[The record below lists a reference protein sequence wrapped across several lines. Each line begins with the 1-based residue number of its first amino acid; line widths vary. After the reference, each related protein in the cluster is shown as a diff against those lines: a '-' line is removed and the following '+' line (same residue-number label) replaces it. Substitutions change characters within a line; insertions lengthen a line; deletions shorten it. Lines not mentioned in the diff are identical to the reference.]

1 MSTDFRTVFKRT
13 LKDESKILR
22 PFFIPSPTPTK
33 LVMEETYLRLRLSR
47 MFLKNRR
54 ELFQT
59 KYPVVNALMRFA
71 GMDGKVEI
79 NYVAKPEM
87 AGDGNTS
94 RLDDIVTLDQTLL
107 GPILYRG
114 GDLELMLG
122 LYAAPADDWA
132 QRFISL
138 AEGISQFVPN
148 VALSTAVSVTSTI
161 KTSIESALSS
171 DGLDLKLGLDKEL
184 EENVWLAPGY
194 LVMISA
200 PDAEVDSDALTVKD
214 GELMTNDG
222 KVYTDHNYI
231 VLEIEVTTQRSDWQ
245 SLGYG
250 RLWHELLKTAANAND
265 IQTVK
270 DNFITFSGAVMSS
283 TNLSWADRSSIVSL
297 AQKRVTEIRKK
308 RASVDFLDGMKGTKA
323 IIAHK
328 MALDELV
335 NAAPDISAEPA
346 STRSVSELMQTGWIE

>member
-1 MSTDFRTVFKRT
+1 MSIDLGSLFKKA
-13 LKDESKILR
+13 LKDERKVLR
-22 PFFIPSPTPTK
+22 PYFFPTAQPDAPK

-71 GMDGKVEI
+71 GLDGKVEI
-79 NYVAKPEM
+79 NFVAKPEM
-87 AGDGNTS
+87 AGDSDTS

-107 GPILYRG
+107 GPTLYRG
-114 GDLELMLG
+114 GDLALMLG

-132 QRFISL
+132 QRFIGL
-138 AEGISQFVPN
+138 AEGISQFIPN
-148 VALSTAVSVTSTI
+148 AALTTAVSVASSI
-161 KTSIESALSS
+161 KTSIENALAS

-200 PDAEVDSDALTVKD
+200 PDADVDSDGLSVKD
-214 GELMTNDG
+214 GELTTSDG

-231 VLEIEVTTQRSDWQ
+231 VLEIEVSKQRSDWQ

-250 RLWHELLKTAANAND
+250 RLWNKLLN
-265 IQTVK
+265 
-270 DNFITFSGAVMSS
+270 
-283 TNLSWADRSSIVSL
+283 
-297 AQKRVTEIRKK
+297 
-308 RASVDFLDGMKGTKA
+308 
-323 IIAHK
+323 
-328 MALDELV
+328 
-335 NAAPDISAEPA
+335 
-346 STRSVSELMQTGWIE
+346 

>member
-1 MSTDFRTVFKRT
+1 MSIDLGTVFKKA
-13 LKDESKILR
+13 LKDESKVLR
-22 PFFIPSPTPTK
+22 PFFIPSPNPTK
-33 LVMEETYLRLRLSR
+33 LVTEETYFRLRLSR

-71 GMDGKVEI
+71 GLDGKVEI

-87 AGDGNTS
+87 AGDGDPS

-148 VALSTAVSVTSTI
+148 VALSTAVSVTATI
-161 KTSIESALSS
+161 KSSVENALSS

-200 PDAEVDSDALTVKD
+200 PDANVDSDALTVKD
-214 GELMTNDG
+214 GELMTADG

-231 VLEIEVTTQRSDWQ
+231 VLGLAHLLFTRMTTSTRP
-245 SLGYG
+245 
-250 RLWHELLKTAANAND
+250 
-265 IQTVK
+265 
-270 DNFITFSGAVMSS
+270 FSG
-283 TNLSWADRSSIVSL
+283 TI
-297 AQKRVTEIRKK
+297 
-308 RASVDFLDGMKGTKA
+308 ASATWRYHWRFP
-323 IIAHK
+323 IACPCTQCPSPFNHTP
-328 MALDELV
+328 DS
-335 NAAPDISAEPA
+335 APYG
-346 STRSVSELMQTGWIE
+346 SVSPFKCACTGAVTVTLLPGSKPETVCDRDAPNGALALNIL

>member
-1 MSTDFRTVFKRT
+1 MSIRTLFKSA
-13 LKDESKILR
+13 LKDESKVLR

-33 LVMEETYLRLRLSR
+33 LVTEETYLRLRLSR

-59 KYPVVNALMRFA
+59 KYPIVNALMRFA
-71 GMDGKVEI
+71 GLDDKMEI
-79 NYVAKPEM
+79 ITIAKPEM
-87 AGDGNTS
+87 AGDGDAS

-148 VALSTAVSVTSTI
+148 VALSTAVSVTATI
-161 KTSIESALSS
+161 KSSIESALSS
-171 DGLDLKLGLDKEL
+171 DGLDLKMGLDKEL

-200 PDAEVDSDALTVKD
+200 PDADVDSDALTVKD
-214 GELMTNDG
+214 GELMSGDG

-250 RLWHELLKTAANAND
+250 RLWNALLKTAADADD

-270 DNFITFSGAVMSS
+270 DNYSTFSGAIMSS
-283 TNLSWADRSSIVSL
+283 TDLSWANRSAIVTL
-297 AQKRVTEIRKK
+297 AQKRVKAIREA
-308 RASVDFLDGMKGTKA
+308 RTSTDFLDGMKGLGA
-323 IIAHK
+323 IIALEGT
-328 MALDELV
+328 MDELI
-335 NAAPDISAEPA
+335 NADADLTAESATTHTTA
-346 STRSVSELMQTGWIE
+346 ELMQTDWIG